1 VRMRPVLLALSCAAF
16 ALVFR
21 ASASAQAPRP
31 TISVKSEG
39 AKETFVRE
47 VNSFGSTR
55 VGVVSGDPT
64 ASLSPGR
71 DSLRLF
77 LRFPTKLA
85 TGNLCVRVV
94 SVDGTYEAQLTV
106 PRADLPTQSGLTTV
120 VFPSKYTKELAGRR
134 AADLAIEAM
143 VAEQCEQRNGLVLVA
158 GWQEPISD
166 RDFYVLVNSGD
177 RGGSGILTTVVARFA
192 GDSIV
197 RFNCED
203 VESPRALSFDKRCHV
218 TLPAG
223 APPTKLEIQRRRLGN
238 VMPST
243 SVPIQWP

>member
-1 VRMRPVLLALSCAAF
+1 MRMRPVLLALSCAAF

-143 VAEQCEQRNGLVLVA
+143 VAEQCEQRNGL
-158 GWQEPISD
+158 
-166 RDFYVLVNSGD
+166 
-177 RGGSGILTTVVARFA
+177 
-192 GDSIV
+192 
-197 RFNCED
+197 ED

>member
-1 VRMRPVLLALSCAAF
+1 MRIRPVLLALSTAAF
-16 ALVFR
+16 ALVFG
-21 ASASAQAPRP
+21 ASAAAQAPRP
-31 TISVKSEG
+31 TITVKSAG

-55 VGVVSGDPT
+55 VGVVSGDPK
-64 ASLSPGR
+64 ASLSTGG
-71 DSLRLF
+71 DSLRLSV
-77 LRFPTKLA
+77 RFPVKLA
-85 TGNLCVRVV
+85 AGNLCVRVV
-94 SVDGTYEAQLTV
+94 SVDGTYEAQLTI
-106 PRADLPTQSGLTTV
+106 PRADLPTQSGPTTV

-143 VAEQCEQRNGLVLVA
+143 VAEQCEQRNGQVLVA
-158 GWQEPISD
+158 GWQEQVSD

-197 RFNCED
+197 RFSCED

-218 TLPAG
+218 TLPEG

-243 SVPIQWP
+243 PVPIQWP